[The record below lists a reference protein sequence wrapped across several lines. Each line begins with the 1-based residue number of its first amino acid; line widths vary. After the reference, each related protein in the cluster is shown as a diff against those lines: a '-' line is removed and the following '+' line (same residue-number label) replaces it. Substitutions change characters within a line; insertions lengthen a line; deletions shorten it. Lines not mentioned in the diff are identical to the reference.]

1 MENNDLEQP
10 RIVSSH
16 DIHID
21 TDYADWIAEVK
32 HRYRSA
38 QVKAAV
44 RVNAEKLLFNWQLGR
59 DLVQKKAEERWGAGV
74 VEQVSLDLQS
84 EFPDID
90 GFSTSNLWFMKRWY
104 LFYTNETD
112 AEILQQA
119 IGELQHTI
127 NQLSKKL
134 YQVGKEIEDKKLYQ
148 VGKEIQ
154 DIDNQNTI
162 KLYQTGA
169 ELEDEKLHQLGG
181 EFPLLFALVPWRHHV
196 EIITKC
202 KSIEEAVFYLGQ
214 TIEKGLSRS
223 ALINCIK
230 ANLFEH
236 QGKIINNF
244 SEHLPALQSKLVQE
258 VLKENYDFGFA
269 TVSHEIYDEAE
280 LEEALSKNI
289 TALLLEMGTGFAF
302 IGKQKEIIVGG
313 RTRKIDLLFYHIRLR
328 CYIACELKAKPFE
341 PEYAGKLNYYVN
353 AVDELLKADDD
364 NPTIGL
370 LICSDMNSTD
380 VQWSFR
386 GISTPMG
393 VATYNNIR
401 IKDALPSQEQLK
413 ERMELLQRELRET
426 KRLMN
431 HQQNE

>member
-1 MENNDLEQP
+1 MSDIKNNADESP
-10 RIVSSH
+10 RIVKSH

-21 TDYADWIAEVK
+21 ADYAKWIADVK

-74 VEQVSLDLQS
+74 VEQVSLDLKR
-84 EFPDID
+84 EFPDAG

-104 LFYTNETD
+104 LFYTQGD
-112 AEILQQA
+112 AQILQQV
-119 IGELQHTI
+119 GKELQLLE
-127 NQLSKKL
+127 NQHKSKL
-134 YQVGKEIEDKKLYQ
+134 YQVGKELEGEKLYQ
-148 VGKEIQ
+148 DGK
-154 DIDNQNTI
+154 
-162 KLYQTGA
+162 
-169 ELEDEKLHQLGG
+169 
-181 EFPLLFALVPWRHHV
+181 EFPLPFALVPWRHHI
-196 EIITKC
+196 EILYRC
-202 KSIEEAVFYLGQ
+202 KSIDEALFYIAK
-214 TIEKGLSRS
+214 TIEQGLSRD

-230 ANLFEH
+230 ANLYEH
-236 QGKIINNF
+236 QGKIVNNF
-244 SEHLPALQSKLVQE
+244 ADHLPDTQSKLVQE

-269 TVSHEIYDEAE
+269 SVEHEVYDEAE
-280 LEEALSKNI
+280 LEEALSQNI
-289 TALLLEMGTGFAF
+289 TDLLLEMGSGFAF
-302 IGKQKEIIVGG
+302 LGRQQQLVVGG

-328 CYIACELKAKPFE
+328 CYIVCELKAKPFE

-353 AVDELLKADDD
+353 AVDELLKTAEE

-370 LICSDMNSTD
+370 LVCSDMNKTE

-393 VATYNNIR
+393 VATYNNIQ
-401 IKDALPSQEQLK
+401 IKDALPSQEQLA
-413 ERMELLQRELRET
+413 ERVQLLQKELQET

-431 HQQNE
+431 KTKSHE

>member
-1 MENNDLEQP
+1 MENKDMEQP
-10 RIVSSH
+10 RVVSSH

-74 VEQVSLDLQS
+74 VEQISLDLKK
-84 EFPDID
+84 EFPEDE
-90 GFSTSNLWFMKRWY
+90 GFSTRNLWYMKRWY
-104 LFYTNETD
+104 SFYIEQ
-112 AEILQQA
+112 ASLPILQQA
-119 IGELQHTI
+119 VAELQSSK
-127 NQLSKKL
+127 NQHLKKLQQPIAEIAGEKL
-134 YQVGKEIEDKKLYQ
+134 YQVGE
-148 VGKEIQ
+148 
-154 DIDNQNTI
+154 
-162 KLYQTGA
+162 
-169 ELEDEKLHQLGG
+169 
-181 EFPLLFALVPWRHHV
+181 EFPTPFASVPWGHHV

-202 KSIEEAVFYLGQ
+202 KSVEEAIFYIGQ

-269 TVSHEIYDEAE
+269 TVGHEIYDEAE
-280 LEEALSKNI
+280 LEDALSKNI
-289 TALLLEMGTGFAF
+289 TDLLLELGTGFAF
-302 IGKQKEIIVGG
+302 IGRQKEIIIGG
-313 RTRKIDLLFYHIRLR
+313 RTRRIDLLFYHIRLR
-328 CYIACELKAKPFE
+328 CYVACELKAKPFE

-426 KRLMN
+426 KRLMDK
-431 HQQNE
+431 QD